1 METTM
6 VHSSTSHTLFNSRL
20 TPLAQALVGCFAA
33 GALAFPGAALAQ
45 TASGEKV
52 EGQIQEVVV
61 TAQKRKENLRE
72 APVSAVVMTADSL
85 VKSGVE
91 TLDDVGK
98 LVPSLVAAPTGG
110 NLRAGFTMRGI
121 STTVQTIGAPSGT
134 AVMID
139 GVTLAPESM
148 AAKQLSDIAN
158 LEVLRG
164 PQATLGGR
172 TASTGVINIVT
183 RTPEAEFSG
192 KVGLTFTDDHQRRA
206 DAFVTGPLADRVK
219 FSLSGYTGKTY
230 FPTKNLTT
238 GEFDNE
244 KASGIR
250 AKLLFTP
257 VKNLDVTLT
266 ASNSDM
272 DSRGT
277 FQAYVLVDPAA
288 KYRGF
293 IANSASLPGVVPGPD
308 NFNYAVRNRPSTVAN
323 DKLYSLVANYK
334 MGEWT
339 ISSITARQEEDRTL
353 VADVHN
359 QASDWASLLTGGK
372 YSWDM
377 SQTSIVNVRT
387 TSQEFKVISP
397 QIGIVNLLVGA
408 YYGHDDTGYDFVR
421 ASFGIPA
428 GPSPFSANRAADTKT
443 TALYGRA
450 TWTLTPALSLITG
463 LRANRDEIG
472 YLYNL
477 RYTTTPASASVPF
490 TRTGSSSQNTNV
502 GDANLRYT
510 INPNLMTY
518 VSYSRG
524 YKPSIWNLDGAITPT
539 NVVNPVNK
547 ENVDA
552 FELGMKGVFLNRRL
566 TVNAAVFNTTY
577 TDFQVQTFDPMSPSA
592 TFALSNAGK
601 ARTRGIELDGR
612 AVLPAD
618 FRLNASLAYID
629 AKFIDYAAATCYTAQ
644 TVAQGCVAAVNGS
657 KYQSL
662 DGTTL
667 PNAPKWKVN
676 LGIDKTVQ
684 MESMPFDLKLSANY
698 NYQTSVNF
706 DPNGNPI
713 ALQGAYGIANFN
725 ATLLDRAGKYDVS
738 LFVNNAFDRHYVA
751 GMTDQG
757 SRWGNLPALTGWR
770 GRDAQR
776 YMGIRLN
783 AYF

>member
-1 METTM
+1 M
-6 VHSSTSHTLFNSRL
+6 VHTSTTHAPLNARF
-20 TPLAQALVGCFAA
+20 TPLAQALIGCFSI
-33 GALAFPGAALAQ
+33 GVLAMPNFALAQ
-45 TASGEKV
+45 TAAPEKA
-52 EGQIQEVVV
+52 EGQIQEVIV

-72 APVSAVVMTADSL
+72 APVSAVVMSADSL
-85 VKSGVE
+85 LKSGVE

-110 NLRAGFTMRGI
+110 ALRSGFTMRGI

-148 AAKQLSDIAN
+148 AAKQLTDIAN

-172 TASTGVINIVT
+172 TASTGVVNIVT
-183 RTPEAEFSG
+183 RTPAAEFSG
-192 KVGLTFTDDHQRRA
+192 KVGVTMTDDKQRRVE
-206 DAFVTGPLADRVK
+206 AFITGPLSETLK
-219 FSLSGYTGKTY
+219 YSLSGYDGKTF

-238 GEFDNE
+238 GQFDSE
-244 KASGIR
+244 KARGIR

-257 VKNLDVTLT
+257 IKDLDITLT
-266 ASNSDM
+266 ASSSDM
-272 DSRGT
+272 DNKGT
-277 FQAYVLVDPAA
+277 FQTYILIDPAA

-293 IANSASLPGVVPGPD
+293 IANSASLPGVVPGID
-308 NFNYAVRNRPSTVAN
+308 NYNYAVRNQPSTVAS

-334 MGEWT
+334 LGDWT
-339 ISSITARQEEDRTL
+339 LSSITARQQEDRTL

-359 QASDWASLLTGGK
+359 QDADWASLLTNGK

-377 SQTSIVNVRT
+377 SQTSVLNVLT

-397 QIGIVNLLVGA
+397 QIGMVNLLAGA
-408 YYGHDDTGYDFVR
+408 YYGHDETNYDFVR

-428 GPSPFSANRAADTKT
+428 GPTPFSAFREADTKT

-450 TWTLTPALSLITG
+450 IWTLTPALSLITG
-463 LRANRDEIG
+463 LRANRDDIG

-490 TRTGSSSQNTNV
+490 TRTDAVTQNTTV
-502 GDANLRYT
+502 GDANLRWT
-510 INPNLMTY
+510 ITPNLMSY

-524 YKPSIWNLDGAITPT
+524 YKPAIWNLDGTFTST
-539 NVVNPVNK
+539 NVVAPVNK

-552 FELGMKGVFLNRRL
+552 FEVGMKGVFLNRRL
-566 TVNAAVFNTTY
+566 TLNASVFNTTY
-577 TDFQVQTFDPMSPSA
+577 TNFQVQTFDPMSPSA

-601 ARTRGIELDGR
+601 ARTRGVELDSR

-618 FRLNASLAYID
+618 FRLSASLAYID
-629 AKFIDYAAATCYTAQ
+629 AKFIDYAAATCFTAQ
-644 TVAQGCVAAVNGS
+644 TVAQGCVAGLSGS

-662 DGTTL
+662 SGTAL
-667 PNAPKWKVN
+667 PNAPKWKIN
-676 LGIDKTVQ
+676 LGLDKTLQYENLPV
-684 MESMPFDLKLSANY
+684 DIKLSANY

-713 ALQGAYGIANFN
+713 AVQSAYGITNLN
-725 ATLLDRAGKYDVS
+725 ATLLDRAGRYDVS
-738 LFVNNAFDRHYVA
+738 FFVNNAFDKHYVA

-757 SRWGNLPALTGWR
+757 ARWGNLPALTGWR
-770 GRDAQR
+770 SRDSQR
-776 YMGIRLN
+776 YMGIRMN
-783 AYF
+783 AFF

>member
-1 METTM
+1 METKM
-6 VHSSTSHTLFNSRL
+6 VHSSTAHVRFNPRL

-33 GALAFPGAALAQ
+33 GILALPGAATAQ
-45 TASGEKV
+45 TSTSEKA

-85 VKSGVE
+85 VKSGVQ

-110 NLRAGFTMRGI
+110 SLRAGFTMRGI

-192 KVGLTFTDDHQRRA
+192 KVGVTFTDDRQRRA
-206 DAFVTGPLADRVK
+206 DAFVTGPLMESLK
-219 FSLSGYTGKTY
+219 FSLSGYDGKTY

-238 GEFDNE
+238 GQFDSE
-244 KASGIR
+244 KASGMR
-250 AKLLFTP
+250 GKLLFTP
-257 VKNLDVTLT
+257 VKDLDVTLT

-277 FQAYVLVDPAA
+277 FQTYILVDPAT

-293 IANSASLPGVVPGPD
+293 IPNAASLPGVVPGAD
-308 NFNYAVRNRPSTVAN
+308 NFNYAVRNQPSTVAN

-334 MGEWT
+334 AGDWT
-339 ISSITARQEEDRTL
+339 FSSITARQEEDRTL

-359 QASDWASLLTGGK
+359 QASDWASLLTNGK

-377 SQTSIVNVRT
+377 SQTSIVSVRT

-397 QIGIVNLLVGA
+397 QIGIVNVLAGA
-408 YYGHDDTGYDFVR
+408 YYGHDETGYDFVR

-428 GPSPFSANRAADTKT
+428 GPSPFSANREADTKT

-463 LRANRDEIG
+463 LRANRDQIG

-490 TRTGSSSQNTNV
+490 TRTGSASQNTNV

-524 YKPSIWNLDGAITPT
+524 YKPAIWNLDGAITAT
-539 NVVNPVNK
+539 NEVMPVNK

-552 FELGMKGVFLNRRL
+552 IELGMKGVFLNRRL
-566 TVNAAVFNTTY
+566 TLSAALFNTTY
-577 TDFQVQTFDPMSPSA
+577 TDFQVQTFDPISPSA

-601 ARTRGIELDGR
+601 ARTRGVELDGR

-629 AKFIDYAAATCYTAQ
+629 ARFIDYAAATCYTAQ

-662 DGTTL
+662 SGTTL

-676 LGIDKTVQ
+676 FGLDKTVQ

-698 NYQTSVNF
+698 NYQTAVNF

-713 ALQGAYGIANFN
+713 AVQGAYGIANLN
-725 ATLLDRAGKYDVS
+725 ATLLDRSGKYDVS
-738 LFVNNAFDRHYVA
+738 FFVNNALDRHYVA

-757 SRWGNLPALTGWR
+757 SRWGNLAALTGWR
-770 GRDAQR
+770 SRDSQR